1 MDAAASLAALERTVG
16 MLARLD
22 SFDAQTLESVLR
34 GLADELGLKAGQLFG
49 IIRVAATGK
58 KVAPPLFG
66 TLAILGRERSLA
78 RLREAEEK
86 LRGLLA

>member
-1 MDAAASLAALERTVG
+1 VVALANLDGFDVG
-16 MLARLD
+16 
-22 SFDAQTLESVLR
+22 TLETALR

-49 IIRVAATGK
+49 VIRVATTGK
-58 KVAPPLFG
+58 AVAPPLFG

-78 RLREAEEK
+78 RLREAEDK